1 MAVYT
6 VQGNNLLGKLGT
18 AAQLIGTAAGVPALG
33 TLGLG
38 MSALGGIYN
47 NNGFDNGYTT
57 PGFQNVNN
65 GGLFSPLGNL
75 FSGNI
80 AGNNPDLKTQKGK

>member
-33 TLGLG
+33 TLGTG
-38 MSALGGIYN
+38 MSILGGIYN
-47 NNGFDNGYTT
+47 GFGNGYTT